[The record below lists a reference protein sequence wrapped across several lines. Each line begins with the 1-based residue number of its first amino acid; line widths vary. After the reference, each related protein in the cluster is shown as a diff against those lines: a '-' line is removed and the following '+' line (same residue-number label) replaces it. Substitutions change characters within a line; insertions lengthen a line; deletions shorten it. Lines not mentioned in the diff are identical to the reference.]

1 MLTDFI
7 IKSTI
12 YNLLILLVFTMLVSM
27 VLQGQMRQAAD
38 AGQMFA
44 QMTNLVFITALD
56 ADNRGITA
64 LADAPDMQI
73 LQLQTMV

>member
-1 MLTDFI
+1 MNYI
-7 IKSTI
+7 
-12 YNLLILLVFTMLVSM
+12 LLILMVFYILVSM
-27 VLQGQMRQAAD
+27 VFQRQMRQTTD

-44 QMTNLVFITALD
+44 QMANLVLITALD
-56 ADNRGITA
+56 ADNGGIAA